1 MSTIGS
7 VCLSRCLS
15 VCHAPSNCF
24 FFFASRWNQALFW
37 PSVLHVPLYKIVFF
51 RFLILACKAQNL
63 LPKICTKSLIS
74 WLVWQIDRRC
84 VGFPGGFGG
93 WPIQWNHAKC
103 CGSDPCCHGN
113 EIWTRRRDPV
123 AYRLV
128 LCYVLCSCFKQHEY
142 GMSEHSSHLNAVI
155 RPTVKCTVKSDI
167 KL

>member
-1 MSTIGS
+1 LT
-7 VCLSRCLS
+7 LS
-15 VCHAPSNCF
+15 VCPDVC
-24 FFFASRWNQALFW
+24 
-37 PSVLHVPLYKIVFF
+37 PSVTLLQIASSFLLLDGIKHFFGRQFSMCPSTKLFFF

-84 VGFPGGFGG
+84 VGLPGGFGG